1 MEFFFSLFF
10 WSSRA
15 AETRNFCFLVPGRL
29 SNAPD
34 LMKLSMVLLLTSLLL
49 IRSMKSSRE
58 VKGPLAVLSFTI
70 SSTTL
75 WPMLLIAERPYRMA
89 PDDTEN
95 PPSPSLI
102 SGGMIF
108 MPIWRQVKIY
118 SDTLET
124 LSFTDVIRA
133 AINSTG

>member
-1 MEFFFSLFF
+1 
-10 WSSRA
+10 
-15 AETRNFCFLVPGRL
+15 
-29 SNAPD
+29 
-34 LMKLSMVLLLTSLLL
+34 MKF
-49 IRSMKSSRE
+49 SRE

-75 WPMLLIAERPYRMA
+75 WPILLIAERPYRMA
-89 PDDTEN
+89 PDDTEK

-124 LSFTDVIRA
+124 LSFTDVMRA